1 MEELLSA
8 AEELIKLDKKIE
20 LEDITKEENK
30 RDFENYSDLRL
41 YIENYIFGL
50 VTKEEDIDKLRET
63 VKILRKCMDLAKEY
77 KDIYRSGYFL
87 GLSSL
92 VSLKILLKKGHSKC
106 KF

>member
-1 MEELLSA
+1 MDELLSA

-30 RDFENYSDLRL
+30 SDLKNYSDLRFK
-41 YIENYIFGL
+41 IENHIFGL
-50 VTKEEDIDKLRET
+50 VTKEEDVDKLGET
-63 VKILRKCMDLAKEY
+63 VNALRKCMTLAKEY

-92 VSLKILLKKGHSKC
+92 VSLKILLKGEH
-106 KF
+106 